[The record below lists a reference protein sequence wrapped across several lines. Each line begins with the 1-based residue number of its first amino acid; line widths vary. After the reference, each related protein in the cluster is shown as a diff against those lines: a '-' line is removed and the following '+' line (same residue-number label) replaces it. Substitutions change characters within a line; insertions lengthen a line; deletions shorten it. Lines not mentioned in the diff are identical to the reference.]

1 MRLWLIF
8 WLLFGHLAI
17 PDNNRALSQSTV
29 EISDVSVIY
38 AFGEQAIFQA
48 KIHSNIPIQQTFL
61 FILPEGQSTRIV
73 NVSLDSQG
81 QTNLQYDIKNNPL
94 RPYARVAYWYRVT
107 TADGSILESQKY
119 SFDYIDNRFKWQ
131 NLDDSNFQINWYERD
146 LAFGQEALNQAEAG
160 LQSAEKYLPVTPTS
174 AIKVYI
180 YNRASDL
187 QSALQLGQQS
197 WVAGEASPDLR
208 VVLISI
214 PTGPD
219 QNLEMERQIPHEIT
233 HILQYQVAGTAYQ
246 QLPTWLI
253 EGTASIAELYPDPDY
268 QVALNKATTADTLLP
283 IQTLC
288 ASFPRD
294 ASSAYLA
301 YAESASF
308 MRMIHDK
315 YGSSGIQALMKK
327 YEDGMGCD
335 EGAMAALGSSL
346 EQLQVTW
353 KQEMLGVD
361 SQSVAWKN
369 LAPYLLILALLLAVP
384 LTVII
389 RLVRKPKVP
398 KAEYEAKYE

>member
-8 WLLFGHLAI
+8 WLLFGHLAL
-17 PDNNRALSQSTV
+17 PDNRPLSQTTV

-48 KIHSNIPIQQTFL
+48 KIHSNITIQQTFL
-61 FILPEGQSTRIV
+61 FMLPEGQSTRIV
-73 NVSLDSQG
+73 NVTLDDQG
-81 QTNLQYDIKNNPL
+81 QTNLQYDIKNNPV
-94 RPYARVAYWYRVT
+94 RPFARVAYWYRVT
-107 TADGSILESQKY
+107 TADGSTLESQKY

-146 LAFGQEALNQAEAG
+146 LNFGQQALNQAEAG
-160 LQSAEKYLPVTPTS
+160 LQSAEKYLPVTPS
-174 AIKVYI
+174 SPIKIYI
-180 YNRASDL
+180 YNRATDL
-187 QSALQLGQQS
+187 QSALQLGQES

-208 VVLISI
+208 VVVISI

-233 HILQYQVAGTAYQ
+233 HVLQYQVAGTAYQ
-246 QLPTWLI
+246 QLPTWLV

-268 QVALNKATTADTLLP
+268 QVALNKATTAGTLLP
-283 IQTLC
+283 IETLC
-288 ASFPRD
+288 TSFPRD
-294 ASSAYLA
+294 ASNAYLA

-308 MRMIHDK
+308 VRMIHEK
-315 YGSSGIQALMKK
+315 YGSSGIQTLMKK

-346 EQLQVTW
+346 PQLQVSW

-361 SQSVAWKN
+361 SQAVAWQN
-369 LAPYLLILALLLAVP
+369 IAPYLLLLVLLLVVP
-384 LTVII
+384 LASI
-389 RLVRKPKVP
+389 LWLARKPKTTKP
-398 KAEYEAKYE
+398 ELGTRQ